1 MGLDIDGIFQ
11 KDMKR
16 KFRYSIRLKLLLVSL
31 TLLGI
36 PWAGYQLILEAEKFL
51 RSSQQDNLQIS
62 AQSIASIFS
71 SKINLFNGFNQIGE
85 INKNKNLYLHEW
97 EKAPIIDGYSDD
109 WRILKNNF
117 TTYRSPDK
125 NLVANISL
133 GEYQNRGFLLLQ
145 VEDRSRSYGRNAD
158 RLEIIYG
165 EEEKYNKLVLQPETP
180 GWIIAKNRKKSEWI
194 DRPDIRGD
202 WQDTVD
208 GYIIE
213 LELPLEIFNANFSF
227 SYIDSKTG
235 NYLQPP
241 SSNENKKIG
250 RIVKKSSVLQKMLDE
265 LTPPTMRIW
274 VVDHEGL
281 VLAKSGNL
289 KNEAPLS
296 VDYEN
301 MPWLVRELILAV
313 LPRKSDQEF
322 SISKNFSR
330 LDIDIM
336 EQALVGRPSGLR
348 RKIPE
353 SDVIVA
359 TTAVPIKTS
368 FGIIGG
374 ILAEQTTNAILSIQ
388 NSTLQRIFTL
398 TFLFLI
404 ITGFG
409 LLAFSSFLI
418 LRIRKLRDNVEQA
431 VTFEGRITNR
441 LKISTSKDEIG
452 ELERG
457 LDTVLGR
464 LQEYNYYLEAMASR
478 LSHEIKN
485 PLSIVKTSLDNLSV
499 QTNKKDQYIYIERA
513 YKGIE
518 RLEMILRKLNEATSI
533 EQALKNEKFEEF
545 DIVDLS
551 KNQIDA
557 YRQIWPKLRF
567 KFDSN
572 KDKILFKG
580 IPDLII
586 QAMDKLTE
594 NAIDFHRPGTEI
606 KINLHQKDNVL
617 DFSVSDEGALLP
629 QEIDIFQSMVSI
641 RNSEKNKPH
650 LGLGLYLL
658 KMISEHH
665 QGIAYAKNNKDLNGV
680 CIGIKFS
687 SKIKI

>member
-62 AQSIASIFS
+62 AQSIGSIFS

>member
-109 WRILKNNF
+109 WHILKNNF

-125 NLVANISL
+125 NLVASISL

-213 LELPLEIFNANFSF
+213 LELPLEILNANFSF

-235 NYLQPP
+235 NYLQPS

-404 ITGFG
+404 ITGLG

-551 KNQIDA
+551 KNQIDT

-594 NAIDFHRPGTEI
+594 NAIDFHSPGTEI
-606 KINLHQKDNVL
+606 KINLHQKDNIL
-617 DFSVSDEGALLP
+617 DFSVSDEGTLLP

-658 KMISEHH
+658 KMISEYH

-687 SKIKI
+687 NKIKI